1 MIHHMLD
8 SLWRRRWAGALAAA
22 VTPPI
27 LGADGEPLPGSIAE
41 VSTVRIGGVDQ
52 GVLVRR
58 QSTDNPVLLYLAGGP
73 GQLLSL
79 FPLPSLPL
87 SFPPPIPRSTRQP
100 RPAAHLSASP
110 RSHTARSAGQ
120 AGGPRAKPGAQQ
132 AKQRDQQAKPHDQ
145 KARQCNQ
152 KAKPHDQKAKPRDQK
167 VKPGALR
174 DCKIECVNGVTPI
187 GQVE

>member
-79 FPLPSLPL
+79 FPSPL
-87 SFPPPIPRSTRQP
+87 SSSLLSAPNPPLNEATTTGCTFVGVAPQPHGTIGGPGGRSARQAGRST
-100 RPAAHLSASP
+100 S
-110 RSHTARSAGQ
+110 
-120 AGGPRAKPGAQQ
+120 
-132 AKQRDQQAKPHDQ
+132 
-145 KARQCNQ
+145 
-152 KAKPHDQKAKPRDQK
+152 
-167 VKPGALR
+167 
-174 DCKIECVNGVTPI
+174 
-187 GQVE
+187 